1 MLMNTNID
9 ESFKNVSRVTL
20 NKVFRLWF
28 APALSSFVL
37 TFEIPLVSAFVI
49 RAVQGIN
56 SLAAFG
62 IVFGLISAVESPA
75 FTLISTTTALL
86 RTRQDADKLR
96 NFSFAI
102 GIVLGVLIA
111 LALLTPVSTWL
122 FSDILHLPDALIPLM
137 KQGLWIFVPSP
148 FVVAWRRYQQGL
160 LIHLQKS
167 KPIAYAS
174 WLRILFSISFIGIM
188 AMTTSL
194 PGIVLGSLAIV
205 VGRTL
210 EALILTLWSSRLQTT
225 LPLNGQPPSFVALLR
240 FHLPLAGTACL
251 EMFYVPIITAGI
263 ARMMQ
268 AELSLVAFPVLY
280 GFVGL
285 CASVAGELEAV
296 TISLIPGEMGKKVTC
311 IYSMILGF
319 ILSGIMLFVVITPL
333 SSFYFSN
340 LSGLNDKIAALA
352 IQAALP
358 GLAFPFF
365 SALRSWLR
373 GLLLAHQRSGAV
385 QLAMVSSL
393 TTLIAILIVGQI
405 SARLPGVSIGM
416 LALFC
421 ALVAEVGT
429 LWRLSYASKGK
440 VAASLT

>member
-1 MLMNTNID
+1 
-9 ESFKNVSRVTL
+9 
-20 NKVFRLWF
+20 
-28 APALSSFVL
+28 
-37 TFEIPLVSAFVI
+37 
-49 RAVQGIN
+49 
-56 SLAAFG
+56 
-62 IVFGLISAVESPA
+62 
-75 FTLISTTTALL
+75 
-86 RTRQDADKLR
+86 
-96 NFSFAI
+96 
-102 GIVLGVLIA
+102 
-111 LALLTPVSTWL
+111 
-122 FSDILHLPDALIPLM
+122 
-137 KQGLWIFVPSP
+137 
-148 FVVAWRRYQQGL
+148 
-160 LIHLQKS
+160 
-167 KPIAYAS
+167 
-174 WLRILFSISFIGIM
+174 
-188 AMTTSL
+188 
-194 PGIVLGSLAIV
+194 
-205 VGRTL
+205 
-210 EALILTLWSSRLQTT
+210 
-225 LPLNGQPPSFVALLR
+225 
-240 FHLPLAGTACL
+240 
-251 EMFYVPIITAGI
+251 
-263 ARMMQ
+263 
-268 AELSLVAFPVLY
+268 
-280 GFVGL
+280 
-285 CASVAGELEAV
+285 
-296 TISLIPGEMGKKVTC
+296 
-311 IYSMILGF
+311 MILGF